1 MIVVARFTEVDE
13 YIGELRGEHAR
24 SAHAIDRGIVR
35 VSKLA
40 RAGGPGGMLTN
51 VTVHAG
57 AFVRGRL
64 VVLERFV
71 GQLWG
76 SGAPGDDEVQDRAS
90 EVVAELTAGL
100 RDVGLEVRA
109 GLFEVRQLRHLEAQA
124 DEATS

>member
-13 YIGELRGEHAR
+13 YLAELRGEHAR

-40 RAGGPGGMLTN
+40 RPGGPGGMLTN

-57 AFVRGRL
+57 AIVRGRL

-76 SGAPGDDEVQDRAS
+76 SAPGDDEVQDRAS